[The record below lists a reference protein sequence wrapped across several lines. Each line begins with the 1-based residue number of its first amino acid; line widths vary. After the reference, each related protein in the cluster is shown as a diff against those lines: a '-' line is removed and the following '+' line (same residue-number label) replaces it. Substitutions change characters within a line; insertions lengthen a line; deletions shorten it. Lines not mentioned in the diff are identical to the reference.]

1 MSLNPIATS
10 EGSRAQMRP
19 FLIAWMFCT
28 VFYFLEYAIRS
39 APAVMIPE
47 LAQLFGVSTVGVST
61 IVGAYYYTY
70 AATSLVAGVLLDHYG
85 AKYVIPA
92 GTFILACGCVA
103 FALPHPLAGDIGR
116 LLQGAGSA
124 FAFTGAVYL
133 ASHGLPAQRL
143 ATAIGVT
150 QCLGMLGGSVGQIA
164 VGPLVKGMMT
174 VPAFW
179 HVSGLLVFAVALLLV
194 WITPK
199 EQRIEA
205 AVSSAPG
212 ILKPYKIVFSNP
224 QSYLCGVV
232 SGLLF
237 APTTIFDFVWGV
249 RYLQE
254 DIDFPYRSAVFAV
267 SMVPF
272 GWVIGC
278 PLLGW
283 LADHWRRRKPAL
295 ALGTLIMLICVLQL
309 AFLPMLA
316 PTWVTLL
323 TFGIGSGAAMIPYSI
338 IKEANPDCVKGS
350 ATGAMNCLTFSVT
363 AVLGPIFAS
372 YFGKSLGTTLDHAMH
387 LHHTHL
393 FWIAIIGLALILT
406 LFLEETGTPRP
417 PQPSALQRR
426 RLQENRGDLRSA
438 PSAYTRLRTPVRSR
452 TPTEAMIK
460 RG

>member
-1 MSLNPIATS
+1 MLEDAIAPTAP
-10 EGSRAQMRP
+10 SRVQMRP
-19 FLIAWMFCT
+19 FVIAWLCCT

-47 LAQLFGVSTVGVST
+47 LARNFGVSTVGVST
-61 IVGAYYYTY
+61 IVGVYYYTY

-92 GTFILACGCVA
+92 GTFILACGCVL

-133 ASHGLPAQRL
+133 AAHGLPAQRL

-150 QCLGMLGGSVGQIA
+150 QCLGMLGGTAGQIG
-164 VGPLVKGMMT
+164 VGPLIKGVMT
-174 VPAFW
+174 APAFW
-179 HVSGLLVFAVALLLV
+179 YLSGLVVLVVALLLV
-194 WITPK
+194 VITPK
-199 EQRIEA
+199 EQREDA
-205 AVSSAPG
+205 PYSVSS
-212 ILKPYKIVFSNP
+212 ILKPYQVVFSNP
-224 QSYLCGVV
+224 QSYLCGVIA
-232 SGLLF
+232 GLLF
-237 APTTIFDFVWGV
+237 APTTVLDFVWGV

-254 DIDFPYRSAVFAV
+254 DSSFPYRSAVFAV

-283 LADHWRRRKPAL
+283 LADHWHRRKPVL
-295 ALGTLIMLICVLQL
+295 ALGALVMLTCILQL
-309 AFLPMLA
+309 TFLPTLA

-338 IKEANPDCVKGS
+338 IKEVNPDRVKGS
-350 ATGAMNCLTFSVT
+350 ATGAMNFLTFSVT

-387 LHHTHL
+387 LRHTHL
-393 FWIAIIGLALILT
+393 FWISIIVLALILT
-406 LFLEETGTPRP
+406 TLLKETGT
-417 PQPSALQRR
+417 AVLGGI
-426 RLQENRGDLRSA
+426 ETRSL
-438 PSAYTRLRTPVRSR
+438 SSEL
-452 TPTEAMIK
+452 K
-460 RG
+460 

>member
-1 MSLNPIATS
+1 MAQTAVATS
-10 EGSRAQMRP
+10 KDVRTQMRP

-28 VFYFLEYAIRS
+28 AFYFLEYAIRS

-47 LAQLFGVSTVGVST
+47 LAKLFGVTTVGVST
-61 IVGAYYYTY
+61 IVGTYYYTY

-92 GTFILACGCVA
+92 GTFILACGCVV
-103 FALPHPLAGDIGR
+103 FALPYPIAGDIGR

-133 ASHGLPAQRL
+133 AAHGLPAQRL

-150 QCLGMLGGSVGQIA
+150 QCLGMLGGSVGQIG
-164 VGPLVKGMMT
+164 VGPLVKGIIT
-174 VPAFW
+174 VPTFW
-179 HVSGLLVFAVALLLV
+179 IVSGALVLIVAALLV

-199 EQRIEA
+199 EPRVQA
-205 AVSSAPG
+205 APSDSTG
-212 ILKPYKIVFSNP
+212 ILRPYMIVFSNP
-224 QSYLCGVV
+224 QSYLCGVI

-254 DIDFPYRSAVFAV
+254 DINFPYGNAVFAV
-267 SMVPF
+267 SMVPL

-295 ALGTLIMLICVLQL
+295 ALGVLIMLICVLQL
-309 AFLPMLA
+309 AYLRGIV

-338 IKEANPDCVKGS
+338 IKEVNPDRVKGS
-350 ATGAMNCLTFSVT
+350 ATGAMNFLTFSVT
-363 AVLGPIFAS
+363 AVLGPIFAT
-372 YFGKSLGTTLDHAMH
+372 YFGKALGTTLDHAMH
-387 LHHTHL
+387 LHNTHL
-393 FWIAIIGLALILT
+393 FWLAIIGFALILT
-406 LFLEETGTPRP
+406 VFLKETGAAAAAPV
-417 PQPSALQRR
+417 PSRAK
-426 RLQENRGDLRSA
+426 A
-438 PSAYTRLRTPVRSR
+438 
-452 TPTEAMIK
+452 
-460 RG
+460 

>member
-1 MSLNPIATS
+1 VAQTAVATS
-10 EGSRAQMRP
+10 KDLRTQMRP
-19 FLIAWMFCT
+19 FVIAWMFCT
-28 VFYFLEYAIRS
+28 AFYFLEYAIRS

-47 LAQLFGVSTVGVST
+47 LAKLFGVTTVGVST
-61 IVGAYYYTY
+61 IVGTYCYTY

-92 GTFILACGCVA
+92 GTFILACGCIV
-103 FALPHPLAGDIGR
+103 FALPYPIAGDIGR

-133 ASHGLPAQRL
+133 AAHGLPAQRL

-150 QCLGMLGGSVGQIA
+150 QCLGMLGGSVGQIG
-164 VGPLVKGMMT
+164 VGPLVKGIIT
-174 VPAFW
+174 VPTFW
-179 HVSGLLVFAVALLLV
+179 IVSSALVLIVAALLV

-199 EQRIEA
+199 EPRVQA
-205 AVSSAPG
+205 APSDSTG
-212 ILKPYKIVFSNP
+212 ILRPYMIVFSNP
-224 QSYLCGVV
+224 QSYLCGVI

-254 DIDFPYRSAVFAV
+254 DINFPYGNAVFAV
-267 SMVPF
+267 SMVPL

-295 ALGTLIMLICVLQL
+295 ALGVLIMLICVLQL
-309 AFLPMLA
+309 AYLRGIV

-338 IKEANPDCVKGS
+338 IKEVNPDRVKGS
-350 ATGAMNCLTFSVT
+350 ATGAMNFLTFSVT
-363 AVLGPIFAS
+363 AVLGPVFATH
-372 YFGKSLGTTLDHAMH
+372 FGKALGTTLDHSMH
-387 LHHTHL
+387 LHNTHL
-393 FWIAIIGLALILT
+393 FWLAIIGFALILT
-406 LFLEETGTPRP
+406 VFLTETG
-417 PQPSALQRR
+417 AAA
-426 RLQENRGDLRSA
+426 GA
-438 PSAYTRLRTPVRSR
+438 PVPAR
-452 TPTEAMIK
+452 ANA
-460 RG
+460 

>member
-1 MSLNPIATS
+1 MGQHTVAGS
-10 EGSRAQMRP
+10 EGLRAQMRP

-28 VFYFLEYAIRS
+28 IFYFLEYAIRS

-47 LAQLFGVSTVGVST
+47 LAQLFGVPTVGVST
-61 IVGAYYYTY
+61 IVGTYYYTY

-85 AKYVIPA
+85 AKYVVPA
-92 GTFILACGCVA
+92 GTFILACGCVL

-150 QCLGMLGGSVGQIA
+150 QCLGMLGGSIGQIA
-164 VGPLVKGMMT
+164 VGPLVKGVIT
-174 VPAFW
+174 VPVFW
-179 HVSGLLVFAVALLLV
+179 YVSGLLVFVVALLLV

-199 EQRIEA
+199 EQRVEA
-205 AVSSAPG
+205 AASPAAG
-212 ILKPYKIVFSNP
+212 ILKPYKVVFSNP
-224 QSYLCGVV
+224 QSYLCGIV

-295 ALGTLIMLICVLQL
+295 ALGTLIMLLCVLQL
-309 AFLPMLA
+309 AFLPTLA

-338 IKEANPDCVKGS
+338 IKEVNPDRVKGS
-350 ATGAMNCLTFSVT
+350 ATGAMNFLTFSVT

-393 FWIAIIGLALILT
+393 FWISIIGLALILT
-406 LFLEETGTPRP
+406 LFLKETGATAP
-417 PQPSALQRR
+417 AAI
-426 RLQENRGDLRSA
+426 A
-438 PSAYTRLRTPVRSR
+438 PSLGAQSPD
-452 TPTEAMIK
+452 K
-460 RG
+460 

>member
-1 MSLNPIATS
+1 VAAPAVATS
-10 EGSRAQMRP
+10 NDLRARMRP

-28 VFYFLEYAIRS
+28 AFYFLEYAIRS

-47 LAQLFGVSTVGVST
+47 LAKLFGVSTVGVST
-61 IVGAYYYTY
+61 IVGTYYYTY

-92 GTFILACGCVA
+92 GTFILACGCVV
-103 FALPHPLAGDIGR
+103 FALPYPIAGDIGR

-133 ASHGLPAQRL
+133 AAHGLPAQRL

-150 QCLGMLGGSVGQIA
+150 QCLGMLGGSVGQIG
-164 VGPLVKGMMT
+164 VGPLVKGIIA
-174 VPAFW
+174 VPTFW
-179 HVSGLLVFAVALLLV
+179 IVSGVLVLIVAALLV

-199 EQRIEA
+199 EPRVQA
-205 AVSSAPG
+205 TPSDSTG
-212 ILKPYKIVFSNP
+212 ILRPYMIVFSNP
-224 QSYLCGVV
+224 QSYLCGVI

-254 DIDFPYRSAVFAV
+254 DINFPYGNAVFAV
-267 SMVPF
+267 SMVPL

-295 ALGTLIMLICVLQL
+295 ALGVLVMLICVLQL
-309 AFLPMLA
+309 AYLRGIV

-338 IKEANPDCVKGS
+338 IKEVNPDRVKGS
-350 ATGAMNCLTFSVT
+350 ATGAMNFLTFSVT
-363 AVLGPIFAS
+363 ALLGPIFAT
-372 YFGKSLGTTLDHAMH
+372 YFGKALGTTLDHAMH
-387 LHHTHL
+387 LHNTHL
-393 FWIAIIGLALILT
+393 FWLGIIGFALILT
-406 LFLEETGTPRP
+406 AFLKETG
-417 PQPSALQRR
+417 AAAA
-426 RLQENRGDLRSA
+426 A
-438 PSAYTRLRTPVRSR
+438 PVPVRA
-452 TPTEAMIK
+452 TE
-460 RG
+460 

>member
-1 MSLNPIATS
+1 MLEDAAALSAP
-10 EGSRAQMRP
+10 SRVQMRP
-19 FLIAWMFCT
+19 FVIAWLCCT
-28 VFYFLEYAIRS
+28 IFYFLEYAIRS

-47 LAQLFGVSTVGVST
+47 LAQNFGVSTVGVSA
-61 IVGAYYYTY
+61 IVGIYYYTY

-92 GTFILACGCVA
+92 GTFILACGCVL

-116 LLQGAGSA
+116 LMQGAGSA

-133 ASHGLPAQRL
+133 AAHGLPAQRL

-150 QCLGMLGGSVGQIA
+150 QCLGMLGGSAGQIV
-164 VGPLVKGMMT
+164 VGPLIKGVMT
-174 VPAFW
+174 VSAFW
-179 HVSGLLVFAVALLLV
+179 YLSGLVVLIVALFLV
-194 WITPK
+194 VITPK
-199 EQRIEA
+199 EQRLENA
-205 AVSSAPG
+205 ASSASS
-212 ILKPYKIVFSNP
+212 ILKPYIVVFSNP
-224 QSYLCGVV
+224 QSYLCGLIA
-232 SGLLF
+232 GLLF
-237 APTTIFDFVWGV
+237 APTTILDFVWGV

-254 DIDFPYRSAVFAV
+254 DSYFPYRSAVFAV

-295 ALGTLIMLICVLQL
+295 ALGASVMLICILQL
-309 AFLPMLA
+309 TFLPTLA

-338 IKEANPDCVKGS
+338 IKEVNPDRVKGS
-350 ATGAMNCLTFSVT
+350 ATGAMNFLTFSVT

-387 LHHTHL
+387 LRHTHL
-393 FWIAIIGLALILT
+393 FWIAIIVLALILT
-406 LFLEETGTPRP
+406 TLLKETGT
-417 PQPSALQRR
+417 AVVGGN
-426 RLQENRGDLRSA
+426 ETRSLS
-438 PSAYTRLRTPVRSR
+438 PEL
-452 TPTEAMIK
+452 K
-460 RG
+460 

>member
-1 MSLNPIATS
+1 MSQTPIATS
-10 EGSRAQMRP
+10 KSSRAQMRP

-28 VFYFLEYAIRS
+28 IFYFLEYAIRS

-47 LAQLFGVSTVGVST
+47 LARLFGVSTVGVSA
-61 IVGAYYYTY
+61 IVGTYYYTY
-70 AATSLVAGVLLDHYG
+70 AATSLVAGVLLDRYG

-92 GTFILACGCVA
+92 GTFILACGCAA
-103 FALPHPLAGDIGR
+103 FALPHPIAGDIGR

-133 ASHGLPAQRL
+133 ATHGLPAQRL

-164 VGPLVKGMMT
+164 VGPLVKGIMA
-174 VPAFW
+174 VPTFW
-179 HVSGLLVFAVALLLV
+179 YVSGVMVFVVALLLV
-194 WITPK
+194 WITPNT
-199 EQRIEA
+199 QRIEA
-205 AVSSAPG
+205 ADSSGAG
-212 ILKPYKIVFSNP
+212 ILEPYKIVFSNP
-224 QSYLCGVV
+224 QSYLCGLV

-267 SMVPF
+267 SMVPL

-283 LADHWRRRKPAL
+283 LADYWRRRKPAL
-295 ALGTLIMLICVLQL
+295 ALGVVIMLICVIQL
-309 AFLPMLA
+309 AFLRGLV

-323 TFGIGSGAAMIPYSI
+323 AFGIGSGAAMIPYSI
-338 IKEANPDCVKGS
+338 IKEVNPDRVKGS

-363 AVLGPIFAS
+363 AVLGPIFAR

-387 LHHTHL
+387 LHNAHL
-393 FWIAIIGLALILT
+393 FWISIIGLALILT
-406 LFLEETGTPRP
+406 LFIKETGAR
-417 PQPSALQRR
+417 A
-426 RLQENRGDLRSA
+426 
-438 PSAYTRLRTPVRSR
+438 
-452 TPTEAMIK
+452 
-460 RG
+460 

>member
-1 MSLNPIATS
+1 MATS

-28 VFYFLEYAIRS
+28 IFYFLEYAIRS

-61 IVGAYYYTY
+61 IVGTYYYTY

-92 GTFILACGCVA
+92 GTLILAWGCA
-103 FALPHPLAGDIGR
+103 TFALPHPLAGDIGR

-150 QCLGMLGGSVGQIA
+150 QCLGMLGGSIGQIA
-164 VGPLVKGMMT
+164 VGPLVKGIMT

-179 HVSGLLVFAVALLLV
+179 YVSGLLVFVVALLLV

-199 EQRIEA
+199 EQRVEA
-205 AVSSAPG
+205 APASAPG
-212 ILKPYKIVFSNP
+212 MLKPYKIVFSNP

-272 GWVIGC
+272 GWVVGC

-283 LADHWRRRKPAL
+283 LADRWRRRKPAL
-295 ALGTLIMLICVLQL
+295 ALGILIMLTCVLQL
-309 AFLPMLA
+309 AFLPTLA

-338 IKEANPDCVKGS
+338 IKEVNPDRVKGS
-350 ATGAMNCLTFSVT
+350 ATGAMNFLTFSVT
-363 AVLGPIFAS
+363 AVLGPIFAG
-372 YFGKSLGTTLDHAMH
+372 YFGKSLGTTLDPAMH
-387 LHHTHL
+387 LHRTHL
-393 FWIAIIGLALILT
+393 FWISIIGLALILT
-406 LFLEETGTPRP
+406 LFLKETGA
-417 PQPSALQRR
+417 ALAH
-426 RLQENRGDLRSA
+426 E
-438 PSAYTRLRTPVRSR
+438 
-452 TPTEAMIK
+452 PTNNGGSVQA
-460 RG
+460 

>member
-1 MSLNPIATS
+1 MNQNTGATS
-10 EGSRAQMRP
+10 ERLRAQMRP
-19 FLIAWMFCT
+19 FLIAWSFCT
-28 VFYFLEYAIRS
+28 IFYFLEYAIRS

-47 LAQLFGVSTVGVST
+47 LAKLFGVSTVGVST
-61 IVGAYYYTY
+61 IVGTYYYTY

-92 GTFILACGCVA
+92 GTFILALGCAA

-133 ASHGLPAQRL
+133 ATHGLPAQRL

-150 QCLGMLGGSVGQIA
+150 QCLGMLGGSVGQIG
-164 VGPLVKGMMT
+164 VGPLVKGT
-174 VPAFW
+174 ISVPTFW
-179 HVSGLLVFAVALLLV
+179 YVSAVLVFVVALLLV
-194 WITPK
+194 RITPK
-199 EQRIEA
+199 EQRSEA
-205 AVSSAPG
+205 GPTSVAST
-212 ILKPYKIVFSNP
+212 LQPYKVVFSNP
-224 QSYLCGVV
+224 QSYLCGII

-254 DIDFPYRSAVFAV
+254 DVNFPYGNAVFAV

-295 ALGTLIMLICVLQL
+295 ALGVVIMLACVLQL
-309 AFLPMLA
+309 AYLRGIV

-338 IKEANPDCVKGS
+338 IKEVNPDRVKGS
-350 ATGAMNCLTFSVT
+350 ATGAMNFLTFSVT
-363 AVLGPIFAS
+363 AVLGPIFANH
-372 YFGKSLGTTLDHAMH
+372 FGKALGTTLDHSMH
-387 LHHTHL
+387 LHNTHL
-393 FWIAIIGLALILT
+393 FWIAIIGFALILSF
-406 LFLEETGTPRP
+406 FLKETGAAATAAGRP
-417 PQPSALQRR
+417 SSGAR
-426 RLQENRGDLRSA
+426 A
-438 PSAYTRLRTPVRSR
+438 P
-452 TPTEAMIK
+452 
-460 RG
+460 GQ

>member
-1 MSLNPIATS
+1 VARPAAATS
-10 EGSRAQMRP
+10 EDLRAQMRP

-47 LAQLFGVSTVGVST
+47 LAKLFGVSTIGVST
-61 IVGAYYYTY
+61 IVGTYYYTY

-92 GTFILACGCVA
+92 GTFILACGCVV
-103 FALPHPLAGDIGR
+103 FALPYPVAGDIGR

-133 ASHGLPAQRL
+133 AAHGLPAQRL

-150 QCLGMLGGSVGQIA
+150 QCLGMLGGSVGQIG
-164 VGPLVKGMMT
+164 VGPLVKGIMT
-174 VPAFW
+174 VPTFW
-179 HVSGLLVFAVALLLV
+179 IVSGMLVLIVALLLV

-199 EQRIEA
+199 EPRVQSA
-205 AVSSAPG
+205 SSASIG
-212 ILKPYKIVFSNP
+212 TLKPYMIVFSNP
-224 QSYLCGVV
+224 QSYLCGVI

-254 DIDFPYRSAVFAV
+254 DINFPYGNAVFAV

-295 ALGTLIMLICVLQL
+295 ALGVLIMLICVLQL
-309 AFLPMLA
+309 AYLRGIV

-338 IKEANPDCVKGS
+338 IKEVNPDRVKGS
-350 ATGAMNCLTFSVT
+350 ATGAMNFLTFSVT
-363 AVLGPIFAS
+363 AVLGPVFAT
-372 YFGKSLGTTLDHAMH
+372 YFGKALGTTLDHAMH
-387 LHHTHL
+387 LHNTHL
-393 FWIAIIGLALILT
+393 FWLAIIGFALILT
-406 LFLEETGTPRP
+406 VFLKETGAAAAAPVP
-417 PQPSALQRR
+417 ASA
-426 RLQENRGDLRSA
+426 
-438 PSAYTRLRTPVRSR
+438 
-452 TPTEAMIK
+452 
-460 RG
+460 

>member
-1 MSLNPIATS
+1 
-10 EGSRAQMRP
+10 
-19 FLIAWMFCT
+19 MFCT
-28 VFYFLEYAIRS
+28 IFYFLEYAIRS

-47 LAQLFGVSTVGVST
+47 LAQLFGVSTIGVSA
-61 IVGAYYYTY
+61 IVGTYYYTY

-92 GTFILACGCVA
+92 GTFVLACGCTA
-103 FALPHPLAGDIGR
+103 FALPDSLAGDIGR

-133 ASHGLPAQRL
+133 ATHGLPAQRL

-150 QCLGMLGGSVGQIA
+150 QCVGMLGGSLGQIG
-164 VGPLVKGMMT
+164 VGPLVKGIIT

-179 HVSGLLVFAVALLLV
+179 YVSGVLVFIVAVLLV

-199 EQRIEA
+199 EPRLEGA
-205 AVSSAPG
+205 AYAPTG
-212 ILKPYKIVFSNP
+212 ILKPYMVVFSNP
-224 QSYLCGVV
+224 QSYLCGLI

-254 DIDFPYRSAVFAV
+254 DIDFTYRTAVFAV
-267 SMVPF
+267 SMVPL

-295 ALGTLIMLICVLQL
+295 AFGTLIMLACVMQL
-309 AFLPMLA
+309 AFLRGIV
-316 PTWVTLL
+316 PTWITLL

-338 IKEANPDCVKGS
+338 IKEVNPDRVKGS
-350 ATGAMNCLTFSVT
+350 ATGAMNFLTFSVT
-363 AVLGPIFAS
+363 AVLGPIFAR
-372 YFGKSLGTTLDHAMH
+372 YFGKALGTALDHAMH
-387 LHHTHL
+387 LQNTHL
-393 FWIAIIGLALILT
+393 FWISIIALALILT
-406 LFLEETGTPRP
+406 LFLNETGAAAATP
-417 PQPSALQRR
+417 SSK
-426 RLQENRGDLRSA
+426 G
-438 PSAYTRLRTPVRSR
+438 
-452 TPTEAMIK
+452 
-460 RG
+460 

>member
-1 MSLNPIATS
+1 MGALTMDQPTVAKSESLRT
-10 EGSRAQMRP
+10 QMRP

-28 VFYFLEYAIRS
+28 IFYFLEYAIRS

-47 LAQLFGVSTVGVST
+47 LAQLFGVPTIGVSS
-61 IVGAYYYTY
+61 IVGTYYYTY

-92 GTFILACGCVA
+92 GTFILACGCVL

-133 ASHGLPAQRL
+133 ATHGLPAQRL

-150 QCLGMLGGSVGQIA
+150 QCLGMLGGSIGQIA
-164 VGPLVKGMMT
+164 VGPLVKGIIT
-174 VPAFW
+174 VPVFW
-179 HVSGLLVFAVALLLV
+179 YVSGLLVFVVALLLV

-199 EQRIEA
+199 EQRVGA
-205 AVSSAPG
+205 AASSVADL
-212 ILKPYKIVFSNP
+212 LKPYKVVFSNP

-254 DIDFPYRSAVFAV
+254 DISFPYRSAVFAV

-295 ALGTLIMLICVLQL
+295 ALGTLIMLMCVLQL
-309 AFLPMLA
+309 AFLPTFA

-323 TFGIGSGAAMIPYSI
+323 TFGVGSGAAMIPYSI
-338 IKEANPDCVKGS
+338 IKEVNPDRVKGS
-350 ATGAMNCLTFSVT
+350 ATGAMNFLTFSVT
-363 AVLGPIFAS
+363 AVLGPIFAG

-393 FWIAIIGLALILT
+393 FWISIIGVALILI
-406 LFLEETGTPRP
+406 LFLKETGAAAPARI
-417 PQPSALQRR
+417 
-426 RLQENRGDLRSA
+426 A
-438 PSAYTRLRTPVRSR
+438 PSSPA
-452 TPTEAMIK
+452 
-460 RG
+460 

>member
-1 MSLNPIATS
+1 
-10 EGSRAQMRP
+10 
-19 FLIAWMFCT
+19 
-28 VFYFLEYAIRS
+28 
-39 APAVMIPE
+39 MIPE

-438 PSAYTRLRTPVRSR
+438 PSAYTRLRTPVRSEKQR
-452 TPTEAMIK
+452 IAESLFAGGRQNTHGGDDQARLTAHPK
-460 RG
+460 RGFPSMTSIRIS

>member
-1 MSLNPIATS
+1 MSPIPQAMS
-10 EGSRAQMRP
+10 ESLRAQMRP

-28 VFYFLEYAIRS
+28 IFYFLEYAIRS

-47 LAQLFGVSTVGVST
+47 LAQLFAVSTVGVST
-61 IVGAYYYTY
+61 IVGTYYYTY

-92 GTFILACGCVA
+92 GTVILACGCAA

-150 QCLGMLGGSVGQIA
+150 QCLGMLGGSIGQIG
-164 VGPLVKGMMT
+164 VGPLVKGVIT
-174 VPAFW
+174 VPTFW
-179 HVSGLLVFAVALLLV
+179 YGSGLLVFLVALLLV
-194 WITPK
+194 SITPK
-199 EQRIEA
+199 EQRVDA
-205 AVSSAPG
+205 AASSAAG
-212 ILKPYKIVFSNP
+212 ILKPYKVVFSNP
-224 QSYLCGVV
+224 QSYLCGVIA
-232 SGLLF
+232 GLLF

-295 ALGTLIMLICVLQL
+295 ALGTLIMLMCVLQL
-309 AFLPMLA
+309 AFVPTFA
-316 PTWVTLL
+316 PTWITLL

-338 IKEANPDCVKGS
+338 IKEVNPDRVKGS
-350 ATGAMNCLTFSVT
+350 ATGAMNFLTFSVT
-363 AVLGPIFAS
+363 AVLGPIFAR

-393 FWIAIIGLALILT
+393 FWISIIGLALTLT
-406 LFLEETGTPRP
+406 LFLKETGAA
-417 PQPSALQRR
+417 ALAAI
-426 RLQENRGDLRSA
+426 A
-438 PSAYTRLRTPVRSR
+438 PSL
-452 TPTEAMIK
+452 EAQSLDK
-460 RG
+460 

>member
-1 MSLNPIATS
+1 MSQHTVAGS
-10 EGSRAQMRP
+10 EALRAPMRP
-19 FLIAWMFCT
+19 FLIAWIFCT
-28 VFYFLEYAIRS
+28 IFYFLEYAIRS

-47 LAQLFGVSTVGVST
+47 LAQLFGASTVGVST
-61 IVGAYYYTY
+61 IVGTYYYTY
-70 AATSLVAGVLLDHYG
+70 AATSLLAGVLLDHYG

-92 GTFILACGCVA
+92 GAFILACGCVL

-133 ASHGLPAQRL
+133 ATHGLPAQRL

-150 QCLGMLGGSVGQIA
+150 QCLGMLGGTVGQIG
-164 VGPLVKGMMT
+164 VGPLVKGVIT
-174 VPAFW
+174 VPTFW
-179 HVSGLLVFAVALLLV
+179 YVSGLLVFVVALLLV

-199 EQRIEA
+199 EQRVEA
-205 AVSSAPG
+205 AASSAAG

-224 QSYLCGVV
+224 QSYLCGIIA
-232 SGLLF
+232 GLLF

-295 ALGTLIMLICVLQL
+295 AIGTLIMLICVLQL
-309 AFLPMLA
+309 AFLPTLA

-338 IKEANPDCVKGS
+338 IKEVNPDRVKGS
-350 ATGAMNCLTFSVT
+350 ATGAMNFLTFSVT
-363 AVLGPIFAS
+363 AVLGPLFAR
-372 YFGKSLGTTLDHAMH
+372 YFGRSLGTTLDHAMH
-387 LHHTHL
+387 LRHAHL
-393 FWIAIIGLALILT
+393 FWISIIMVALILT
-406 LFLEETGTPRP
+406 LFLKETGAATRAALRP
-417 PQPSALQRR
+417 SSKA
-426 RLQENRGDLRSA
+426 
-438 PSAYTRLRTPVRSR
+438 
-452 TPTEAMIK
+452 
-460 RG
+460 

>member
-1 MSLNPIATS
+1 MAQPAVATS
-10 EGSRAQMRP
+10 RDLRTQMRP

-28 VFYFLEYAIRS
+28 AFYFLEYAIRS

-47 LAQLFGVSTVGVST
+47 LAKLFGVTTVGVST
-61 IVGAYYYTY
+61 IVGTYYYTY

-92 GTFILACGCVA
+92 GTFILACGCVV
-103 FALPHPLAGDIGR
+103 FALPYPIAGDIGR

-133 ASHGLPAQRL
+133 AAHGLPAQRL

-150 QCLGMLGGSVGQIA
+150 QCLGMLGGSVGQIG
-164 VGPLVKGMMT
+164 VGPLVKGTIT
-174 VPAFW
+174 VPTFW
-179 HVSGLLVFAVALLLV
+179 IVSGALVLIVAALLV

-199 EQRIEA
+199 EPRIQA
-205 AVSSAPG
+205 SPSASFG
-212 ILKPYKIVFSNP
+212 ILRPYMIVFSNP
-224 QSYLCGVV
+224 QSYLCGVI

-254 DIDFPYRSAVFAV
+254 DINFPYGNAVFAV
-267 SMVPF
+267 SMVPL

-295 ALGTLIMLICVLQL
+295 ALGVLIMLICVLQL
-309 AFLPMLA
+309 AYLRGIV

-338 IKEANPDCVKGS
+338 IKEVNPDRVKGS
-350 ATGAMNCLTFSVT
+350 ATGAMNFLTFSVT
-363 AVLGPIFAS
+363 AVLGPVFAA
-372 YFGKSLGTTLDHAMH
+372 YFGKALGTTLDHAMH
-387 LHHTHL
+387 LHNTHL
-393 FWIAIIGLALILT
+393 FWLAIIGFALILT
-406 LFLEETGTPRP
+406 VFLKETG
-417 PQPSALQRR
+417 AAAA
-426 RLQENRGDLRSA
+426 A
-438 PSAYTRLRTPVRSR
+438 PVPAR
-452 TPTEAMIK
+452 ANA
-460 RG
+460 

>member
-1 MSLNPIATS
+1 
-10 EGSRAQMRP
+10 MRP
-19 FLIAWMFCT
+19 FVIAWMCCT
-28 VFYFLEYAIRS
+28 IFYFLEYAIRS

-47 LAQLFGVSTVGVST
+47 LAQHFAVSTVGVSS
-61 IVGAYYYTY
+61 IVGIYYYTY

-92 GTFILACGCVA
+92 GTFILACGCA
-103 FALPHPLAGDIGR
+103 LFALPQPLAGDIGR

-133 ASHGLPAQRL
+133 AAHGLPAQRL

-150 QCLGMLGGSVGQIA
+150 QCLGMLGGTAGQIG
-164 VGPLVKGMMT
+164 VGPLIKGGMT

-179 HVSGLLVFAVALLLV
+179 YLSGLLVLIVALLLV
-194 WITPK
+194 MITPK
-199 EQRIEA
+199 EQRVETTA
-205 AVSSAPG
+205 FTASS
-212 ILKPYKIVFSNP
+212 ILAPYKVVFSNP

-232 SGLLF
+232 AGLLF
-237 APTTIFDFVWGV
+237 APTTILDFVWGV

-254 DIDFPYRSAVFAV
+254 DDYFPYRSAVFAV

-283 LADHWRRRKPAL
+283 VADHWRRRKPAL
-295 ALGTLIMLICVLQL
+295 ALGALVMLTCILQL
-309 AFLPMLA
+309 TFLPTLA

-338 IKEANPDCVKGS
+338 IKEVNPDRVKGS
-350 ATGAMNCLTFSVT
+350 ATGAMNFLTFSVT
-363 AVLGPIFAS
+363 AILGPIFAG

-387 LHHTHL
+387 LRHTHF
-393 FWIAIIGLALILT
+393 FWIAILVLALILT
-406 LFLEETGTPRP
+406 LFLKETGAAAGAP
-417 PQPSALQRR
+417 PKKI
-426 RLQENRGDLRSA
+426 
-438 PSAYTRLRTPVRSR
+438 
-452 TPTEAMIK
+452 PT
-460 RG
+460 

>member
-1 MSLNPIATS
+1 MARPAVETFQDL
-10 EGSRAQMRP
+10 RAQMRP

-47 LAQLFGVSTVGVST
+47 LAKLFGVTTVGVST
-61 IVGAYYYTY
+61 IVGTYYYTY
-70 AATSLVAGVLLDHYG
+70 AATSLVAGILLDHYG

-92 GTFILACGCVA
+92 GTFILACGCVV
-103 FALPHPLAGDIGR
+103 FALPYPIAGDSGR

-133 ASHGLPAQRL
+133 AAHGLPAQRL

-150 QCLGMLGGSVGQIA
+150 QCLGMLGGSVGQIG
-164 VGPLVKGMMT
+164 VGPLVKGTIT
-174 VPAFW
+174 VPTFW
-179 HVSGLLVFAVALLLV
+179 IASGALVLIVAALLV

-199 EQRIEA
+199 EPRIQA
-205 AVSSAPG
+205 APSDSTG
-212 ILKPYKIVFSNP
+212 ILRPYMIVFSNP

-254 DIDFPYRSAVFAV
+254 DIDFPYGNAVFAV
-267 SMVPF
+267 SMVPL

-295 ALGTLIMLICVLQL
+295 ALGVLIMLICVLQL
-309 AFLPMLA
+309 AYLRGIV

-338 IKEANPDCVKGS
+338 IKEVNPDRVKGS
-350 ATGAMNCLTFSVT
+350 ATGAMNFLTFSVT

-372 YFGKSLGTTLDHAMH
+372 YFGKALGTTLDHATH
-387 LHHTHL
+387 LHNTHL
-393 FWIAIIGLALILT
+393 FWLAIIGLALILT
-406 LFLEETGTPRP
+406 FFLTETGVAVT
-417 PQPSALQRR
+417 
-426 RLQENRGDLRSA
+426 E
-438 PSAYTRLRTPVRSR
+438 PVPVPARVN
-452 TPTEAMIK
+452 A
-460 RG
+460 

>member
-1 MSLNPIATS
+1 MLEDAAALPAP
-10 EGSRAQMRP
+10 SRVQMRP
-19 FLIAWMFCT
+19 FVIAWLCCT

-47 LAQLFGVSTVGVST
+47 LAQNFGVSTVGVSA
-61 IVGAYYYTY
+61 IVGIYYYTY

-92 GTFILACGCVA
+92 GTFILACGCVL

-116 LLQGAGSA
+116 LMQGAGSA

-133 ASHGLPAQRL
+133 AAHGLPAQRL

-150 QCLGMLGGSVGQIA
+150 QCLGMLGGSAGQIV
-164 VGPLVKGMMT
+164 VGPLIKGVMT
-174 VPAFW
+174 VSAFW
-179 HVSGLLVFAVALLLV
+179 YLSGLVVLIVALFLV
-194 WITPK
+194 VITPK
-199 EQRIEA
+199 EQRLENA
-205 AVSSAPG
+205 ASSASS
-212 ILKPYKIVFSNP
+212 ILKPYIVVFSNP
-224 QSYLCGVV
+224 QSYLCAVIA
-232 SGLLF
+232 GLLF
-237 APTTIFDFVWGV
+237 APTTILDFVWGV

-254 DIDFPYRSAVFAV
+254 DSYFPYRSAVFAV

-295 ALGTLIMLICVLQL
+295 ALGASVMLICILQL
-309 AFLPMLA
+309 TFLPTLA

-338 IKEANPDCVKGS
+338 IKEVNPDRVKGS
-350 ATGAMNCLTFSVT
+350 ATGAMNFLTFSVT

-387 LHHTHL
+387 LRHTHL
-393 FWIAIIGLALILT
+393 FWIAIIVLALILT
-406 LFLEETGTPRP
+406 TLLKETGT
-417 PQPSALQRR
+417 AVVGGN
-426 RLQENRGDLRSA
+426 ETRSLS
-438 PSAYTRLRTPVRSR
+438 PEL
-452 TPTEAMIK
+452 K
-460 RG
+460 